1 MTEPWGRLRL
11 DVVDDE
17 IIITLPGTSYS
28 VTYFKRAN
36 SPQLLARNIS
46 QTDDLRTLV
55 TLSDF
60 LSRAW
65 RVANDKAR
73 ELRKGVH
80 CTWNPLSSPARTI
93 ARIGSQ
99 HCLLVSPP

>member
-17 IIITLPGTSYS
+17 IIVTLPGTSYS
-28 VTYFKRAN
+28 VTYFKRAD

-46 QTDDLRTLV
+46 HTDDLSASM

-73 ELRKGVH
+73 ELG
-80 CTWNPLSSPARTI
+80 WI
-93 ARIGSQ
+93 A
-99 HCLLVSPP
+99 

>member
-1 MTEPWGRLRL
+1 MTANDKLYVEML
-11 DVVDDE
+11 DDE

-36 SPQLLARNIS
+36 SLQLLARNIS
-46 QTDDLRTLV
+46 QIDDLRAPM

-73 ELRKGVH
+73 ELG
-80 CTWNPLSSPARTI
+80 WI
-93 ARIGSQ
+93 E
-99 HCLLVSPP
+99 

>member
-1 MTEPWGRLRL
+1 MTDAWDSFHIE
-11 DVVDDE
+11 VVDDE
-17 IIITLPGTSYS
+17 IIVTLPGTTYS

-46 QTDDLRTLV
+46 HIDDWSASM

-65 RVANDKAR
+65 RVANDKAH
-73 ELRKGVH
+73 ELGWIV
-80 CTWNPLSSPARTI
+80 
-93 ARIGSQ
+93 
-99 HCLLVSPP
+99 

>member
-17 IIITLPGTSYS
+17 IIVTLPGTSYS
-28 VTYFKRAN
+28 VKYFKRAD

-46 QTDDLRTLV
+46 HTDDLSAPM

-65 RVANDKAR
+65 RVAKDKAR
-73 ELRKGVH
+73 EL
-80 CTWNPLSSPARTI
+80 
-93 ARIGSQ
+93 
-99 HCLLVSPP
+99 

>member
-17 IIITLPGTSYS
+17 IIVSIPGTSYS
-28 VTYFKRAN
+28 VTYYKRAN
-36 SPQLLARNIS
+36 SPQLVAKNILH
-46 QTDDLRTLV
+46 TDDLRSPI

-73 ELRKGVH
+73 ELGWIV
-80 CTWNPLSSPARTI
+80 
-93 ARIGSQ
+93 
-99 HCLLVSPP
+99 

>member
-1 MTEPWGRLRL
+1 MTDAWDSFHIE
-11 DVVDDE
+11 VVDDE
-17 IIITLPGTSYS
+17 IIVTLPDTTYS

-46 QTDDLRTLV
+46 HTDDLRTPM

-73 ELRKGVH
+73 ELGWIV
-80 CTWNPLSSPARTI
+80 
-93 ARIGSQ
+93 
-99 HCLLVSPP
+99 